1 MPVRGEN
8 GMKKLLFPF
17 LFTRCRYEIVRYRHF
32 YRHKTMPVSKRMR
45 WERNAFGIV
54 WTPKTALFYTTLVP
68 SFLIQN
74 FSTLL
79 HSGAKFNTQI
89 Q

>member
-32 YRHKTMPVSKRMR
+32 YRRKTMPVSKRLEM
-45 WERNAFGIV
+45 E
-54 WTPKTALFYTTLVP
+54 T
-68 SFLIQN
+68 
-74 FSTLL
+74 
-79 HSGAKFNTQI
+79 
-89 Q
+89 